1 MSASRDP
8 IRVLAV
14 DDHPLVREGIAALI
28 ADVEDIKLV
37 GEASSGLE
45 AIERFR
51 TLRPDITLMDLRM
64 PVMGGIEA
72 TMAIRSEFNDAR
84 IVVLTTYPG
93 DMLAQ
98 RALKAGAQG
107 YLLKSEV
114 HRDLVDM
121 VRAVNGGMRRID
133 VEVAQQLAQHT
144 CEEPLSLRELMVLE
158 LVAKG
163 NANKVIA
170 RELDIAEGTVKSHV
184 QRILAKLQA
193 EDRTQA
199 VSLALRRGIIEL

>member
-1 MSASRDP
+1 LPDSRDP

-28 ADVEDIKLV
+28 ADVKDITLV

-51 TLRPDITLMDLRM
+51 ALRPDVTLMDLRM

-72 TMAIRSEFNDAR
+72 ITAIRGEFNDAR

-93 DMLAQ
+93 DMFAQ

-121 VRAVNGGMRRID
+121 VRAVNSGMRRVDI
-133 VEVAQQLAQHT
+133 EVAQQLAQHT
-144 CEEPLSLRELMVLE
+144 CEEPLSLREISVLR
-158 LVAKG
+158 LVAQG
-163 NANKVIA
+163 SSNKVIA

-184 QRILAKLQA
+184 QHILSKLHA

-199 VSLALRRGIIEL
+199 VSVAFRRGIIEL